1 MGGIYPPPVLPTNKI
16 TLQTTSAMHAVA
28 AIVEVPGS
36 SESRKS
42 SYAPEVKS
50 HTVYSTNSENKRL
63 CLNLHSCLVQT
74 HNTETNCGIS
84 AYRKEI
90 QLQEIHFV
98 SDSFPKLGYWGHVRQ
113 RNIVSKL
120 GGKHSIIVPSWVY
133 HNLSPLYWLCTNII
147 KPDRHV
153 VWYSIPLSGVF

>member
-1 MGGIYPPPVLPTNKI
+1 MGGIYPPPPVLPTNKI

-120 GGKHSIIVPSWVY
+120 GGKHIHY
-133 HNLSPLYWLCTNII
+133 CAFLS
-147 KPDRHV
+147 
-153 VWYSIPLSGVF
+153 LSQFESPVLIMHQYQTRPPCSMIL